1 MRLKR
6 NFMFF
11 EKNYTLYKRNNG
23 SYARHCV
30 YCIIYMYRV
39 ARKSANKRRFFFV

>member
-1 MRLKR
+1 
-6 NFMFF
+6 MFF

-30 YCIIYMYRV
+30 YCIIYTGWPV
-39 ARKSANKRRFFFV
+39 NPQTKDVFFCLK